1 MSVQHEVG
9 EILDDA
15 DSGLTTGQ
23 EAPARRLSER
33 TRGGQ
38 IAPPVLASPGTLGLI
53 DMEPIDPIP
62 ELEQQLMHALHAGT
76 SEQLRDGRS
85 LTAET
90 PLASFSSSTDPVG
103 SLGDKNIWTSAAPE
117 SVPHEHAA
125 QTRGPANFQAWLE
138 TRRKLDGDD
147 AEFIIAYHGH
157 DGQVTQIDLM
167 RVRYE
172 DLPNPIQVQFE
183 RRKFPDLNAL
193 INAAPPIRPVQTKSS
208 ASKIGPGG
216 PKTAR
221 DRGPGA
227 AQPESPAQIA
237 TEDKQ
242 TRTQDDAV
250 DVETFGGAR
259 YAPVAGGAG
268 FGISFGG
275 LGRGAQHVARAT
287 GRVANETGRAAVNA
301 LAGMREGLGLTS
313 GRQREWI
320 GRHVRSW
327 REERASQALERLARV
342 QAEFDTALRRAHEH
356 PELQKHFR
364 SWNVPRTAA
373 TRQRAIKRFH
383 EALASGNVGQEAV
396 QHISGLFD
404 RASAVQ
410 TAATRA
416 MRKVEIAG
424 HSVDDVQRGLAGWL
438 KRMSERAGPLTNL
451 KGESLGETLRQMAD
465 AIGRLF
471 EQVADRIARMT
482 AVRPT

>member
-1 MSVQHEVG
+1 MSMQHEVG
-9 EILDDA
+9 EILNGA
-15 DSGLTTGQ
+15 DSGLITG
-23 EAPARRLSER
+23 EEGPKRSSEER

-38 IAPPVLASPGTLGLI
+38 SAQPVRASQGTLGLI

-62 ELEQQLMHALHAGT
+62 ELERKLMHALHAGISGQL
-76 SEQLRDGRS
+76 SEGGNLA
-85 LTAET
+85 AET
-90 PLASFSSSTDPVG
+90 ALASFSSSEDPAE
-103 SLGDKNIWTSAAPE
+103 SLGDKNIRTGEVPE
-117 SVPHEHAA
+117 SLPHERVA

-147 AEFIIAYHGH
+147 AEFVIEYRGD

-167 RVRYE
+167 QMKYE
-172 DLPNPIQVQFE
+172 DLPNPIQAQFE

-193 INAAPPIRPVQTKSS
+193 IRAAPPIRSDQAKSS
-208 ASKIGPGG
+208 ASRMGPDG
-216 PKTAR
+216 PKPAR
-221 DRGPGA
+221 DRRSGA
-227 AQPESPAQIA
+227 AQQEISAEVEA
-237 TEDKQ
+237 EDKQ
-242 TRTQDDAV
+242 ARAQDAV
-250 DVETFGGAR
+250 DVETYGGAR
-259 YAPVAGGAG
+259 YAPVTGGPG

-301 LAGMREGLGLTS
+301 LAGMRDGLGLTS

-327 REERASQALERLARV
+327 REERANQALERLARV

-383 EALASGNVGQEAV
+383 EALVSGNVGEEAV
-396 QHISGLFD
+396 EQIRGLFD

-410 TAATRA
+410 TEATRA
-416 MRKVEIAG
+416 MRRVESAG
-424 HSVDDVQRGLAGWL
+424 HNVGDVQRGLAGWL

-451 KGESLGETLRQMAD
+451 EGESLGETLRQMAD
-465 AIGRLF
+465 VIGRLF
-471 EQVADRIARMT
+471 EQVVDRIARLT